1 MTLVDAKKGA
11 KSDTD
16 ERPANVDPGPAA
28 GFGGLHPVLV
38 HDYLLIAR
46 GAERVFTTMC
56 DLWPTAPVSTLLY
69 DPEVFDT
76 RLAGHAIRTSRLQ
89 HLHLRQRHFKALM
102 PFFPAAAEHL
112 DVADHDLVI
121 SSSSA
126 FGHGVRPDLGAVH
139 VSYCHT
145 PFRYAWYAE
154 EAGLLQAPRL
164 ARPIL
169 RQQLSRIREWD
180 RDSAQRETFYV
191 ANSRISQARIA
202 EFWGREA
209 PIVHPPV
216 ELARFGVGEAEDFL
230 LVVGEIVL
238 HKRFEIAL
246 EAAKRARRPI
256 KVVGGGADEARLTAL
271 YGDSA
276 EFLGRVGDAELSQL
290 YRRCAALVMPSV
302 EEFGI
307 AAVEAQASGRPV
319 IAAGAGGSLETI
331 VDGKTGLFYA
341 PDDIDALAEILAAS
355 DSWGFAPEDC
365 VENAQRFS
373 RERFEREFTQQVLAA
388 VTR

>member
-1 MTLVDAKKGA
+1 MTIVDTHTGA
-11 KSDTD
+11 GSDFQLI
-16 ERPANVDPGPAA
+16 AGGVDSEVATPAA
-28 GFGGLHPVLV
+28 MLRPVLV
-38 HDYLLIAR
+38 HDYLLVQR

-56 DLWPTAPVSTLLY
+56 DLWPAAPVSTLLY
-69 DPEVFDT
+69 DPDVFDA
-76 RLAGHAIRTSRLQ
+76 RLAGHRVRTSGFQRLG
-89 HLHLRQRHFKALM
+89 LRQQHFKAFM
-102 PFFPAAAEHL
+102 PFFPGAAGRL

-126 FGHGVRPDLGAVH
+126 FGHGVRPDPGAVH

-154 EAGLLQAPRL
+154 DAGLAQAPWL
-164 ARPIL
+164 ARPAL
-169 RQQLSRIREWD
+169 RHQLAKIRAWD
-180 RDSAQRETFYV
+180 RDAAQRDTFYV
-191 ANSRISQARIA
+191 ANSRISQNRIA

-216 ELARFGVGEAEDFL
+216 ELSRFAPGEAEDFL
-230 LVVGEIVL
+230 LVVGEIVR
-238 HKRFEIAL
+238 HKRFDAAL
-246 EAAKRARRPI
+246 EAARRARRPI

-276 EFLGRVGDAELSQL
+276 EFLGRVSDAELSRL
-290 YRRCAALVMPSV
+290 YARCAALVMPSV

-319 IAAGAGGSLETI
+319 IAAGAGGALETV

-341 PDDIDALAEILAAS
+341 PDDIDALTEILAAG
-355 DSWGFAPEDC
+355 DSYGFDPADC
-365 VENAQRFS
+365 VNNARRFS
-373 RERFEREFTQQVLAA
+373 RERFEREFTQQVLDA
-388 VTR
+388 VGG